1 MNPHRSSALC
11 LVALSLIAAPSRAQE
26 KKDDAPAA
34 PAAPAPA
41 SPPPSADAPVAPQ
54 MSVPRDAPPPR
65 RAAPHPSDIARSSDF
80 VDSRLTWTFGD
91 DDVTRATGEAL
102 PLSPK
107 PSVGDRQQ
115 YRLFA
120 DNLNSRF
127 GGRENLTHLVLYK
140 KMPGYIDKVDTE
152 AALVLRIDMSQ
163 LAARKQDVNA
173 PFYDAG
179 SYLRVLYKTGKTA
192 DGKRPTGLD
201 LTLFP
206 LDTDR
211 FRLGY
216 LYAISWGGTAAS
228 INESIFPR
236 LQGTAPGAKLQYT
249 GSRWYGFVGLKT
261 AMITQVKA
269 KTSGTGESNTDV
281 TNIQETNYGFLAGG
295 GADLADVLRVDAG
308 AGYFEQGTFQEAA
321 LLGKRVYT
329 TGASARL
336 VAHQG
341 MPVPASVDFQL
352 YRNDPSA
359 PMVVFRPEEYRP
371 GHTSWSVALEGS
383 RLMQN
388 LADFDRPGSTK
399 LQPATAAALMGT
411 VKSGYL
417 RVQASAIYRDVSF
430 VVKNQPGFIPFTSL
444 PKGAKTQAEQF
455 FAVAFDYH
463 IPELHLTPLA
473 SAGVQLPATFGSS
486 FEAGGAEV
494 DRVQVVRAQ
503 GNVSNLPYNKKR
515 VQIIQARAGL
525 KWDLSELMSTMLWVQ
540 VIQDN
545 NATRIEQAPDGST
558 YLRVF
563 QSPTSFGFGV
573 MAQARF

>member
-1 MNPHRSSALC
+1 MKLLLSSCSL
-11 LVALSLIAAPSRAQE
+11 LALSLAAAPALSQE
-26 KKDDAPAA
+26 KKDAPTGDAPAPAA
-34 PAAPAPA
+34 PAGPPAA
-41 SPPPSADAPVAPQ
+41 PSAPPTPSPTEAAAEVA
-54 MSVPRDAPPPR
+54 R
-65 RAAPHPSDIARSSDF
+65 RTPHPSDVARSSDF

-91 DDVTRATGEAL
+91 DDVTRATGEAI

-107 PSVGDRQQ
+107 PSVGDRSQ

-140 KMPGYIDKVDTE
+140 KMPGYIEGVETE
-152 AALVLRIDMSQ
+152 AALVLRIDMAQ

-173 PFYDAG
+173 PFYDSG
-179 SYLRVLYKTGKTA
+179 SYLRVLYKTGMTS

-249 GSRWYGFVGLKT
+249 GSRWYGFVGFKT

-281 TNIQETNYGFLAGG
+281 TNIQETNYGLLTGG
-295 GADLADVLRVDAG
+295 GADLADMMRADVG
-308 AGYFEQGTFQEAA
+308 AGYFEQGTFQDAA

-329 TGASARL
+329 MGASGR
-336 VAHQG
+336 VVVHHG

-352 YRNDPSA
+352 YRNDPTA
-359 PMVVFRPEEYRP
+359 PMVVFRPEQYTP
-371 GHTSWSVALEGS
+371 GRTTWAVALEGS

-399 LQPATAAALMGT
+399 LQPATAGGLTGT
-411 VKSGYL
+411 VKSGFL

-444 PKGAKTQAEQF
+444 PKGAKTQPEEFLAL
-455 FAVAFDYH
+455 AFDYYL
-463 IPELHLTPLA
+463 PKLHLTPLA

-486 FEAGGAEV
+486 FEAGSAEV
-494 DRVQVVRAQ
+494 EREQVVRAQ

-515 VQIIQARAGL
+515 VAIIQARVGL
-525 KWDLSELMSTMLWVQ
+525 KWDLSQLMSTMAWVQ
-540 VIQDN
+540 LSQDN

-563 QSPTSFGFGV
+563 QSPTSLGFGV
-573 MAQARF
+573 MAQARY

>member
-1 MNPHRSSALC
+1 MKPLHTSCSC
-11 LVALSLIAAPSRAQE
+11 LVALSLVAAPSLAQD
-26 KKDDAPAA
+26 KKDE
-34 PAAPAPA
+34 APA
-41 SPPPSADAPVAPQ
+41 SPPAPPPPSGDNPTPPPP
-54 MSVPRDAPPPR
+54 MGRPDAPPMTR
-65 RAAPHPSDIARSSDF
+65 RVAPHPSDVARSSDF

-91 DDVTRATGEAL
+91 DDVTRATGDAL

-107 PSVGDRQQ
+107 PGVGDRQQ
-115 YRLFA
+115 YRLFS

-140 KMPGYIDKVDTE
+140 KMPGYIENVDTE

-173 PFYDAG
+173 PFYDSG
-179 SYLRVLYKTGKTA
+179 SYLRVQYKTGKTA
-192 DGKRPTGLD
+192 DGKRPTGVD
-201 LTLFP
+201 ITLFP

-249 GSRWYGFVGLKT
+249 GSSWYGFLGFKT
-261 AMITQVKA
+261 ATITQVKA
-269 KTSGTGESNTDV
+269 KTSGTGESNADV
-281 TNIQETNYGFLAGG
+281 TNIQETNYGLLAGG
-295 GADLADVLRVDAG
+295 GADLGEMLRADAG
-308 AGYFEQGTFQEAA
+308 GGYFEQGTFQDAA
-321 LLGKRVYT
+321 LIGKRVYT
-329 TGASARL
+329 MGASARL

-371 GHTSWSVALEGS
+371 GHTSWAVALEGS

-399 LQPATAAALMGT
+399 LQPATAAALTGT

-444 PKGAKTQAEQF
+444 PKGAKTQAEEF

-463 IPELHLTPLA
+463 IPDLHLTPLA

-486 FEAGGAEV
+486 FDAGGAEIE
-494 DRVQVVRAQ
+494 RVQVVRAQ

-515 VQIIQARAGL
+515 VQIIQARAGV
-525 KWDLSELMSTMLWVQ
+525 KWDLSDLMSTMLWVQ

-573 MAQARF
+573 MGQARF